1 MPARFGSNLWAV
13 PLLLVVTL
21 AMPPAS
27 KQPMSQDDKRELL
40 RFMYQTTAKGNG
52 KSFQDW
58 LAAWRQCMS
67 LSSRV
72 SANSLEGH
80 SDSSRFSSRFWT
92 VVVFFQK
99 CDATILLLSLLPS
112 ASHWLPK
119 DTSSGMKLPVIGDG
133 LTLHGL
139 RSGSRL
145 LVKHMMLAAL
155 AAEKEAEQKVLTVAL
170 QRPELRWLW
179 RKLLC
184 GLQSWL
190 LQVLRLPSLLHLLW
204 PMMGCHDL
212 LSCPRPG
219 LVLSMLHQAQQQKV
233 YLCHRPLKPLLS
245 GKVQY
250 LHSRPKKGNQ
260 RNVERLHNPKRRK
273 KLMTNDQH
281 RYVKKKS
288 GHLVKLA
295 VIFSERF
302 AFTISRYFVLVP
314 SILVILVSHLRCYWA
329 DGSFS
334 LFHWCCEGLDTL
346 QCSCFHRFGRIRDGC
361 HGQGNP
367 RSFGAVAQ
375 SLG

>member
-21 AMPPAS
+21 AMQPAS

-92 VVVFFQK
+92 VVVFSKVWCNNFAFVS
-99 CDATILLLSLLPS
+99 ATICITLASQGHFQRHETTGDWRWVDPAWSSEWQPASSEAHDVGGPGRGKGSGTKSVDGSAAVARAAMTLEEATEWAAELFATSSQTAKSASPVVANDGMPRFVEVPKAGLGFKHVAPSPTAKGVPLPS
-112 ASHWLPK
+112 P
-119 DTSSGMKLPVIGDG
+119 
-133 LTLHGL
+133 
-139 RSGSRL
+139 
-145 LVKHMMLAAL
+145 
-155 AAEKEAEQKVLTVAL
+155 AEAPAEWQG
-170 QRPELRWLW
+170 PI
-179 RKLLC
+179 
-184 GLQSWL
+184 S
-190 LQVLRLPSLLHLLW
+190 PFS
-204 PMMGCHDL
+204 
-212 LSCPRPG
+212 
-219 LVLSMLHQAQQQKV
+219 
-233 YLCHRPLKPLLS
+233 
-245 GKVQY
+245 
-250 LHSRPKKGNQ
+250 PKK
-260 RNVERLHNPKRRK
+260 REPEKCREAAKSKKEK

-281 RYVKKKS
+281 RDVKKKS
-288 GHLVKLA
+288 WHLVKLA

-346 QCSCFHRFGRIRDGC
+346 QYSCFHRFGRIRDGC